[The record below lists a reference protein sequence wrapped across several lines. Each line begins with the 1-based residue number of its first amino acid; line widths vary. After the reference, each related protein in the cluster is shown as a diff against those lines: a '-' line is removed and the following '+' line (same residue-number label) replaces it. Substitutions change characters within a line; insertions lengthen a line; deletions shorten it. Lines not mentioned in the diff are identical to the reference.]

1 MDGAGHFAARSENL
15 VTLAVLGGGTG
26 FAGFLYRLVSGQIA
40 DVGNHPILAGLD
52 EPVVVELADIVFHDV
67 DLFADN
73 AQQIA

>member
-15 VTLAVLGGGTG
+15 VALAVLGCGTR
-26 FAGFLYRLVSGQIA
+26 FASLMYRLVSGQIA

-52 EPVVVELADIVFHDV
+52 EPVVVELEDIVFHDV

-73 AQQIA
+73 AQQVA